1 MRTVQL
7 LDQRA
12 WRPGTWI
19 TVSGIVLC
27 PQHVALVCTVAQND
41 AVRVTQQIIER
52 MMRP

>member
-19 TVSGIVLC
+19 TESGIVLC
-27 PQHVALVCTVAQND
+27 PEHVKAVCTVAQND
-41 AVRVTQQIIER
+41 AVTLTAAAIQR
-52 MMRP
+52 MMAR

>member
-1 MRTVQL
+1 MKTTQL

-27 PQHVALVCTVAQND
+27 PQHVAAVCTVAQND
-41 AVRVTQQIIER
+41 AVRETTAALKR
-52 MMRP
+52 MMQA

>member
-19 TVSGIVLC
+19 TDTGIVLC
-27 PQHVALVCTVAQND
+27 AQHVKRVSTIAQND
-41 AVRVTQQIIER
+41 AVREATAAIKR
-52 MMRP
+52 MMQA